1 MMPGIRNGLTVILDA
16 NLKDSVPT
24 TAKSNGFK
32 VLGLKIHFQLIRL
45 IVRINLRLCVSR
57 C

>member
-1 MMPGIRNGLTVILDA
+1 MPGIRTGLTVVVDA

-32 VLGLKIHFQLIRL
+32 VLSLEFHFLHIPL
-45 IVRINLRLCVSR
+45 NVRFNLRVYVDSC
-57 C
+57 